1 MSKIDCSIDENTSS
15 KPETIV
21 ITVELDQGK
30 KDSVFIT
37 ADDSPKVL
45 AKEFAKK
52 HGLDQILEETLSKMI
67 AEQQQIFEPSSKSQ
81 PKPQKKPEET
91 SNIHKRLYMESKYTK
106 RINKRPSLPI
116 QQKVA
121 SPINYGEILYRQD
134 KACQNSKWQKALAIK
149 SNLKKESEKNLT
161 FHPSLPHKNISTST
175 SASEFFLKTKPLTR
189 PQEQPYGTKALQECS
204 FRPKI
209 YSQMPSTGNIHEKLY
224 LQAVIKQSSNKK
236 SPKILKESPK
246 NDPDRF
252 ACVNRLLNSHLATEA
267 RIKKTKSKMETLDPT
282 TNQELFTPIICREPT
297 TPMETPFWD
306 RLYTSKTP
314 EAPEISQDIY
324 KVFRISQYKIIFDE
338 LDEDHDGIVLS
349 EDIIKGKFDERT
361 LKLIS
366 RVLNGAWGNCEL
378 NLESFIDAME
388 NGITYLSIEDR
399 MWLLRRKKN

>member
-1 MSKIDCSIDENTSS
+1 MSQIDCSIDENTSS

-30 KDSVFIT
+30 KDSIFIT
-37 ADDSPKVL
+37 AEDSPKVL

-52 HGLDQILEETLSKMI
+52 HNLDTILEETLTKMI
-67 AEQQQIFEPSSKSQ
+67 VEQQQIFEQPSKSQ
-81 PKPQKKPEET
+81 LKPQPKPKET

-106 RINKRPSLPI
+106 RITKRPQFPI
-116 QQKVA
+116 QQKVI

-236 SPKILKESPK
+236 SPRVIKKSPK
-246 NDPDRF
+246 NDSDRYN
-252 ACVNRLLNSHLATEA
+252 CVNRLLNSHLATEA
-267 RIKKTKSKMETLDPT
+267 RIKKTKSKMETIDHI
-282 TNQELFTPIICREPT
+282 TNQELF

-314 EAPEISQDIY
+314 EAPETSQDIY
-324 KVFRISQYKIIFDE
+324 KVFRISQYKNMFNEIDE
-338 LDEDHDGIVLS
+338 NNDGIIL
-349 EDIIKGKFDERT
+349 EDDLKLEKFDERT
-361 LKLIS
+361 LILI
-366 RVLNGAWGNCEL
+366 RKILYGAWGNFEL
-378 NLESFIDAME
+378 DLESFIEAME
-388 NGITYLSIEDR
+388 NRISYLNIEDR
-399 MWLLRRKKN
+399 MWLLRRKTR

>member
-1 MSKIDCSIDENTSS
+1 MSQIDCSCDENTSS

-52 HGLDQILEETLSKMI
+52 HGLDSVLEETLTKMI
-67 AEQQQIFEPSSKSQ
+67 AEQQRIFEPSSKSQ
-81 PKPQKKPEET
+81 PKPQKKQEET
-91 SNIHKRLYMESKYTK
+91 SSIHKRLYMESKYTK

-116 QQKVA
+116 QQKIV

-236 SPKILKESPK
+236 SPKVLKQSPK
-246 NDPDRF
+246 NDPDRYV
-252 ACVNRLLNSHLATEA
+252 CVNRLLNSHLVTEA

-297 TPMETPFWD
+297 TPLETPFWD

-314 EAPEISQDIY
+314 EAPETSQDIY
-324 KVFRISQYKIIFDE
+324 KVFRVSQYKNMFNE
-338 LDEDHDGIVLS
+338 LDQDHDGIIS
-349 EDIIKGKFDERT
+349 PDDIRQETFDDRT
-361 LKLIS
+361 LKLIEKG
-366 RVLNGAWGNCEL
+366 LHGAWGSGEL
-378 NLESFIDAME
+378 DLDRFIEAME
-388 NGITYLSIEDR
+388 NGITYLNIEDR
-399 MWLLRRKKN
+399 MWLLRRKKT